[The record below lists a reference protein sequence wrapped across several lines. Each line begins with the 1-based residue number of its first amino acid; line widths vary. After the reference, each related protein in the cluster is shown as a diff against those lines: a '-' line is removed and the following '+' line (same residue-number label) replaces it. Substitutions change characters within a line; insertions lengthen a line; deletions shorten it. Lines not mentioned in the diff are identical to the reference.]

1 VNFLYDADL
10 MEMRAVIVLE
20 QRRKHLFLVHIRG
33 LLSIRSRISLEVLFS
48 PRHTDMWN
56 SFTLVG
62 PWALIRTAN
71 IVFCANATPKMSFNY
86 LTKRHY
92 LKISTPL
99 LMEELVMVICSISKC
114 R

>member
-62 PWALIRTAN
+62 PWAAQMQLLRCHSI
-71 IVFCANATPKMSFNY
+71 
-86 LTKRHY
+86 
-92 LKISTPL
+92 ISQN
-99 LMEELVMVICSISKC
+99 VII
-114 R
+114 